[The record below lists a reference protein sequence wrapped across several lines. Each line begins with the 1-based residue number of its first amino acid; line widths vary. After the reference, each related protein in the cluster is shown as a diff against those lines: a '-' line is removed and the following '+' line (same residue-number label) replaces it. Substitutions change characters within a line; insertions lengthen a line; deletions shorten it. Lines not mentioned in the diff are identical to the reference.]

1 MTSKSSKK
9 KSIAVATNSDELI
22 TLVEA
27 ADLFGLSVQYLR
39 DIARSERLKAKKM
52 GRDWVT
58 TPADVET
65 YLKSREKKGA
75 YRGDIK
81 T

>member
-1 MTSKSSKK
+1 MASKSSKK

-22 TLVEA
+22 TLIDA
-27 ADLFGLSVQYLR
+27 AELFGLSVQYLR
-39 DIARSERLKAKKM
+39 DIARSGRLKAKKM

-58 TPADVET
+58 TPADVEA

>member
-1 MTSKSSKK
+1 MTSKSPKK
-9 KSIAVATNSDELI
+9 KSIAVATNSNELI
-22 TLVEA
+22 TLIEA
-27 ADLFGLSVQYLR
+27 AELFGLSVQYLR

-58 TPADVET
+58 TPADVEA

>member
-1 MTSKSSKK
+1 MANKSSKK

-22 TLVEA
+22 TLIEA
-27 ADLFGLSVQYLR
+27 AELFGLSVQYLR
-39 DIARSERLKAKKM
+39 DVARSERLKAKKM

-58 TPADVET
+58 TPADVEA
-65 YLKSREKKGA
+65 YLKSRAKKGA
-75 YRGDIK
+75 YRSDIK

>member
-1 MTSKSSKK
+1 MANKSSKK
-9 KSIAVATNSDELI
+9 KGIVVATNSDELI
-22 TLVEA
+22 TLIEA
-27 ADLFGLSVQYLR
+27 AELFGLSVQYLR

-58 TPADVET
+58 TPADVES